1 MKQNKATQNGLMA
14 VPVFLGFLIA
24 LPSVSVAGEDPG
36 KILEKATTARELD
49 VSFSKMSLTIDNGK
63 GQKRN
68 RKIEVRTKM
77 FAEGGKT
84 VEKKLYIFTDPPDV
98 KGTGVLAFD
107 YADKEDDM
115 WVYLPALRKTR
126 RIVSSSKSKAFMGS
140 EFSYADMSSPKIGD
154 YNLKITKSEKIDG
167 DDCWVIE
174 ATPKSKKIGDE
185 EGYSK
190 KVIWISKK
198 SYMIRKSVF
207 YDVKGD
213 LLKELT
219 TKGVVLVDK
228 KNKRFRLKEMV
239 MENKQ
244 NGRKSSFNLTA
255 PVSMEAKDV
264 NDSHFTTSYLE
275 KQ

>member
-1 MKQNKATQNGLMA
+1 MMSALAA
-14 VPVFLGFLIA
+14 VILA
-24 LPSVSVAGEDPG
+24 LPSSSFAGDDPG
-36 KILEKATTARELD
+36 KILEKATSARELD

-63 GQKRN
+63 GQTRN

-77 FAEGGKT
+77 FKEGGKT
-84 VEKKLYIFTDPPDV
+84 VEKKLYIFTDPADV

-107 YADKEDDM
+107 YQDKEDDM

-154 YNLKITKSEKIDG
+154 YNLKILKSEKVDG
-167 DDCWVIE
+167 DDCWSIE
-174 ATPKSKKIGDE
+174 ATPKNKSIGE
-185 EGYSK
+185 AEGYAK

-207 YDVKGD
+207 YDLKGA

-219 TKGVVLVDK
+219 SKGVVLVDK
-228 KNKRFRLKEMV
+228 TNKKFRLKEMV

-244 NGRKSSFNLTA
+244 NGRKSSFKLTA

-264 NDSHFTTSYLE
+264 NDSHFTTAYLE
-275 KQ
+275 RQ